1 MLQVNHSAKP
11 RKQKLHKM
19 SDEKVAA
26 VKAEVQRILDAGF
39 ICVAQYPSCLVSV
52 VMVNKKNGK

>member
-1 MLQVNHSAKP
+1 
-11 RKQKLHKM
+11 M